1 MSNLLNQDLSGVAI
15 ADEVINRAS
24 AVALPLVYS
33 TILDNGSLQVRT
45 APSGGG
51 TLLTR
56 GVDYDLADLDADL
69 TAEAGV
75 NVYLTLAVING
86 AQHGVDLY
94 VSYKTIG
101 DIIDAGTINE
111 IMDDVT
117 ELFQGSLL
125 IGGLTSRCEMPGV
138 TLPSLP
144 ASLAACSGQLIS
156 DAASPFNGKRLPNLN
171 GENVVLTLTFTAT
184 AGGATATVSEADRAA
199 IALHDWVAGSGIAA
213 LTYVKS
219 FNYSTGALVISDA
232 AASGSIPTTFSN
244 EGRSIVGGATFGS
257 VGDAMQVITGEL
269 DVSVHRAT
277 DRTLLENASGAITLT
292 RNLNR
297 AVITNLSAGVALANA
312 GMNFNSAA
320 SPNARTGTK
329 TKADAYRM
337 AYYMR
342 IK

>member
-1 MSNLLNQDLSGVAI
+1 MPLLNQDLSGVAI

-24 AVALPLVYS
+24 AVALPLVHS
-33 TILDNGSLQVRT
+33 TILDDGSLQVRT

-69 TAEAGV
+69 TTLASED
-75 NVYLTLAVING
+75 VYLTLAVING

-111 IMDDVT
+111 LRDDVGDI
-117 ELFQGSLL
+117 EAEQIAGSLL
-125 IGGLTSRCEMPGV
+125 IGGLTSRCEMPNV
-138 TLPSLP
+138 ILPSLP

-156 DAASPFNGKRLPNLN
+156 DAASPFDGKRLPNLN

-184 AGGATATVSEADRAA
+184 AGGATATVAEADRAA
-199 IALHDWVAGSGIAA
+199 IALHDWVTGSGIAA

-232 AASGSIPTTFSN
+232 AASGSKSTTFSN

-257 VGDAMQVITGEL
+257 VGDAMQGHWHNSFITL
-269 DVSVHRAT
+269 RSPSTAVSNGNTYRMAEAATGTAT
-277 DRTLLENASGAITLT
+277 DVVQSPTSDG
-292 RNLNR
+292 
-297 AVITNLSAGVALANA
+297 TNGT
-312 GMNFNSAA
+312 
-320 SPNARTGTK
+320 PRTGTK
-329 TKADAYRM
+329 TKSDAYRM